1 MSDLGLVGGK
11 HSKPSQWGFALFLVA
26 VLGVVNG
33 MFVWRDPSLQ
43 QDLLDGVRRL
53 TGQEQRHGF
62 VKRAFHD
69 SDGTRHSYMVFV
81 PDPSLRAE
89 RPPLVVYLNG
99 HGENGDDCLGPLRNG
114 LAPVIWEDEQSFPF
128 VVVWPQCDIGDR
140 WVHGGRSSE
149 RALAIMRDV
158 AQEFQTDPDRVYLTG
173 ISSGGTGVW
182 AIAAGNPGLFSA
194 IVPMSA
200 IASDSDVE
208 KVVQAQLPVW
218 SFSVSEDGSGLVETN
233 RKVHQMMLA
242 ARTNSRSTELS
253 IKGIIAKNHHDA
265 WSFAF
270 RDGGLYRW
278 MTSHTISGRQKSAS
292 HFDLIELSSAPGSGS
307 TESESLADDLL
318 RVRPATPASPVL
330 ISGKQ
335 ASIQPPTEF
344 HLEFR
349 STDNLARLGVGLFSP
364 DGAPNISGVFCDLA
378 CHDSS
383 SSGLFTWPNQTC
395 VTSGNVFAEQAFY
408 RGDWNDLRVK
418 VERGNISVE
427 LNGWSLLDHAS
438 VELPAK
444 DWKIGFVAQG
454 EPSAYADI
462 RNLRVRR
469 DGSDTA
475 AASTSSQAPST
486 TTGLAE
492 STDKAPATSAKLLTV
507 IEDWKRRE
515 QSSSQL
521 EFTWRTEDFDLFA
534 WKHSTAPA
542 QQPVDP
548 VQSNESRLSL
558 DGKQIHYSTTWKHP
572 RIRLSRNQGL
582 KNAAGLQDYQRARIS
597 QFAST
602 SEQLTK
608 ALTIDVTIDETHRI
622 DEVFDSEGQGHLGI
636 VFEKPDVTKDRVGEL
651 DDLVWRGPLLALRP
665 DSTISLQAENA
676 RIVTDSAW
684 VSGIRCS
691 VIEETT
697 QHRDST
703 LLRRFWVDPSRESL
717 ILRYALSLDGQ
728 QRELLD
734 IQYALNQPQSWLP
747 VSWDAVAWPHASA
760 SVADVQFP
768 GNERLFKAASCRIID
783 NEPRKDTP
791 RGTAN
796 DHHFRPGAVVFDQYA
811 NGWFQQVSAGVR
823 RMLNADEASEMAMN
837 GWLANRDFASWR
849 FYQIVGVFFL
859 LLVGCWVG
867 VRRVRRMR

>member
-1 MSDLGLVGGK
+1 MSDSDLAGGK
-11 HSKPSQWGFALFLVA
+11 VSRASRWSLLVLLVV

-33 MFVWRDPSLQ
+33 VLVWSDPSLQ
-43 QDLLDGVRRL
+43 QDLVSGARRFAGL
-53 TGQEQRHGF
+53 ERRHGF
-62 VKRAFHD
+62 MKRTYHD
-69 SDGTRHSYMVFV
+69 SDGTRYSYMVFV
-81 PDPSLRAE
+81 PDPSLRAG
-89 RPPLVVYLNG
+89 RQPLVVYLNG
-99 HGENGDDCLGPLRNG
+99 FGENGDDCLGPLRNG
-114 LAPVIWEDEQSFPF
+114 LAPVIWEDERDFPF
-128 VVVWPQCDIGDR
+128 VVVWPQCEKGDQ
-140 WVHGGRSSE
+140 WVPGSRSSQ
-149 RALAIMRDV
+149 RAFAIMRDI

-182 AIAAGNPGLFSA
+182 AVAAGNPDLFSA
-194 IVPMSA
+194 ILPMSA
-200 IASDSDVE
+200 TASDSDVE

-218 SFSVSEDGSGLVETN
+218 SFFVSEDDSSLVETN

-242 ARTNSRSTELS
+242 AGASSRSTELS
-253 IKGIIAKNHHDA
+253 IKQIIAKNKHDA

-278 MTSHTISGRQKSAS
+278 MTSHTISGRQSSAS
-292 HFDLIELSSAPGSGS
+292 QFELIDLKLVFGSGS
-307 TESESLADDLL
+307 TESENHSDKLL
-318 RVRPATPASPVL
+318 QVHPAMPATPML
-330 ISGKQ
+330 ISGGQ
-335 ASIQPPTEF
+335 ASIQSPTEF

-349 STDNLARLGVGLFSP
+349 TTDNLARLGIGIFSSEGTP
-364 DGAPNISGVFCDLA
+364 DQTGVFCDLA
-378 CHDSS
+378 CHDLS
-383 SSGLFTWPNQTC
+383 SSGLFTWPNRTC
-395 VTSGNVFAEQAFY
+395 ATSGNVFAERAIY
-408 RGDWNDLRVK
+408 SGDWNDLSVK
-418 VERGNISVE
+418 VEQRYISVE
-427 LNGWSLLDHAS
+427 LNGWSLLDHAP
-438 VELPAK
+438 VDIPIK
-444 DWKIGFVAQG
+444 DWSIGIVAQG
-454 EPSAYADI
+454 ESSAYADI

-469 DGSDTA
+469 GSSDTA
-475 AASTSSQAPST
+475 AATSSSQAPST

-492 STDKAPATSAKLLTV
+492 STDKASTTSANLLTV

-515 QSSSQL
+515 QTNSQL

-608 ALTIDVTIDETHRI
+608 ALTLDVTIDETHRI
-622 DEVFDSEGQGHLGI
+622 DEVFDSEGRGHLGI

-823 RMLNADEASEMAMN
+823 RKLNADEASEMAMN

-849 FYQIVGVFFL
+849 FYQIVGVGFL

-867 VRRVRRMR
+867 VRRVRRLR